1 MKRMTTLM
9 LIAVVATASVSA
21 YADTRTL
28 QLWTCTVIE
37 GKTPADVQ
45 TANGKWVKFVNSKV
59 KGGDIRSFVVSAVTG
74 DLGQF
79 MYIDSYPS
87 FEAWTSQR
95 AAMLTPEGVAI
106 EADLD
111 SVSKCT
117 SSSLH
122 SSTES

>member
-1 MKRMTTLM
+1 MKRTTSLM
-9 LIAVVATASVSA
+9 LIAVVAMVSFSA

-28 QLWTCTVIE
+28 QLWTCTVNE

-59 KGGDIRSFVVSAVTG
+59 KGGDVRSFVVSAVTG

-79 MYIDSYPS
+79 MYMDSYPS
-87 FEAWTSQR
+87 FEAWASQR
-95 AAMLTPEGVAI
+95 AAMLTPEGIAV

-111 SVSKCT
+111 SVSTCT

-122 SSTES
+122 TSTES